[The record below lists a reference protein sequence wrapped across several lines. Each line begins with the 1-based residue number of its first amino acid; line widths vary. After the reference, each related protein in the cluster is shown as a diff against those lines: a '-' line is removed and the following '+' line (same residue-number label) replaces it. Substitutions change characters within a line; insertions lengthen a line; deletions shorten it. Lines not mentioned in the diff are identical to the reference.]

1 MNAVEIKMMFNNFFG
16 KKNFALGRFDFS
28 KLIVDIRGMSVLP
41 AVLTDEDTGME
52 INIDE
57 GVQKEWLM
65 NVLQHFNELDNQI
78 QQKNQSEWERFQQL
92 AKENKLPQDAVHE
105 PLRDVRY
112 FQQHPYWIEV
122 SAKDVT
128 VDYVGDTYNTE
139 WVVVFQFLDGEW
151 HFHQLV

>member
-1 MNAVEIKMMFNNFFG
+1 MLNKYLG
-16 KKNFALGRFDFS
+16 KKHFALDRFNFTQ
-28 KLIVDIRGMSVLP
+28 LINEIQHLSVLP
-41 AVLTDEDTGME
+41 AVLTDEATGME
-52 INIDE
+52 INIVE
-57 GVQKEWLM
+57 GVHKDWLI